1 MNNIPRILIAFC
13 LLTFSVYSQKTE
25 QTDYHPPLAIPQVL
39 ASNFGELR
47 PNHFHMGIDF
57 KTNGRIGYKL
67 YSVEEGFVS
76 RIKVSPYGYGKVVY
90 IDHPNGVTSVYAHCS
105 EFKGQLDSIVRA
117 TQIKEENF
125 AVEIFP
131 AKNEIK
137 VAKGQVIAI
146 SGNTGG
152 STAPHLHFE
161 LRDTESEAA
170 LNPLVYG
177 FDIADTRKPE
187 IRGVKLYALTKDGYR
202 FDNKTVKRTAIKSGS
217 TYTVSNNSITIPS
230 SFLSKSGG
238 IGFAFDVIDR
248 LDGANNTCGLYGSVL
263 IVNGDTLFGQETNK
277 VPFESTRYVNS
288 HKDYTEYALNRKKF
302 HKSFRTKENNL
313 PIYTVEDLGI
323 LKAKPGDQFKVK
335 YVAYDPKGNES
346 IMAFNVIISNGE
358 INVNDSIA
366 QDLSW
371 LQPSESMLVEQNRTY
386 VEFNVCT
393 TYEPIKIDGQKIDSK
408 VGNRNTPV
416 QTPYQINI
424 IHDGPKDGK
433 HYIEMITAKGRKK
446 ALGVTYEGR
455 LITCESKFFG
465 DYKLRRDTI
474 APSITP
480 LKIASSTTRQKLSWR
495 ISDNASGIADY
506 DLYIDGKWHLIE
518 YEYKNGQIT
527 FTRDGT
533 IKGTKELVVK
543 VIDQCGNLKE
553 WKKTVTFN

>member
-1 MNNIPRILIAFC
+1 MINSLRNLIAFC
-13 LLTFSVYSQKTE
+13 LVSLSSFGQTTE
-25 QTDYHPPLAIPQVL
+25 HTDYHPPLAIPQVL

-57 KTNGRIGYKL
+57 KTNGRIGYNL
-67 YSVEEGFVS
+67 YSIEEGFVS

-105 EFKGQLDSIVRA
+105 EFKGQLDSIVKV
-117 TQIKEENF
+117 TQLKEENF
-125 AVEIFP
+125 EVEIFP
-131 AKNEIK
+131 AKNEIT
-137 VAKGQVIAI
+137 VSKGQIIAI

-170 LNPLVYG
+170 LNPLLYG

-187 IRGVKLYALTKDGYR
+187 IRGVKIYALTKDGYR
-202 FDNKTVKRTAIKSGS
+202 FENKTIKRTAIKSGGK
-217 TYTVSNNSITIPS
+217 YTVSNNSITIPS

-263 IVNGDTLFGQETNK
+263 TVNGDTLFGQETRK
-277 VPFESTRYVNS
+277 VPFESTRFVNS
-288 HKDYTEYALNRKKF
+288 HKDYSEYALNRKKY

-313 PIYTVEDLGI
+313 PIYTVKDLGI
-323 LKAKPGDQFKVK
+323 LQGKPGDKFKVK
-335 YVAYDPKGNES
+335 YIAYDPQGNTS
-346 IMAFNVIISNGE
+346 VMAFNVTISAGE
-358 INVNDSIA
+358 LNPKDSIA

-371 LQPSESMLVEQNRTY
+371 LQPSESMLVEHNDTH
-386 VEFNVCT
+386 VDFDLCT
-393 TYEPIKIDGQKIDSK
+393 TYEPIKIDGNSIDTK
-408 VGNRNTPV
+408 VGDRNIPV

-424 IHDGPKDGK
+424 KHDGPKDGK

-446 ALGVTYEGR
+446 ALKIEYSGR

-465 DYKLRRDTI
+465 SYKLKRDTI
-474 APSITP
+474 APTITP
-480 LKIASSTTRQKLSWR
+480 LNIPSITTRKKLNWR

-527 FTRDGT
+527 FTRENSL
-533 IKGTKELVVK
+533 KGTKNLVVK
-543 VIDQCGNLKE
+543 VKDQCGNIKE